1 MRQNNNLRFRRQFLV
16 TYEPLKTFTNWQ
28 HIKYKDKSFHIYA
41 HPDLEMSV
49 AYNNKKDILLTLLG
63 FAIDPEYPNKSN
75 KEITSELANSIET
88 VEGFSKRVIKLA
100 GRFVFILSLSNNIY
114 IYHDAC
120 GLRTVYYAY
129 YNSKTYIS
137 SQPLLFS
144 ELFNL
149 RPSEHY
155 YTFNKSFHKLSDI
168 EYWLPSGITLYE
180 NIYHLIPNHYL
191 DVTLAKQRRYWPDR
205 PITER
210 GLDESVQLAA
220 DMLQKLMF
228 SINLRYDL
236 AFPLT
241 AGWDSRVLLAA
252 SKKIVDVLYIFT
264 LQYRKLTKKSSDIK
278 IPISMLNEM
287 EIKHHLFD
295 CKSGMDKEFYKLY
308 KKNVDLAHDD
318 WAKIAF
324 GMFNKYPQDR
334 ICLKGN
340 CSEIVRCFYYKY
352 GQQVD
357 ICSPNKL
364 ATLVAGW
371 NEIPFIVEQL
381 DVWLEDV
388 KKVCINSNI
397 NVLDLFYWEHRMGS
411 WQAQSQLEWDIVQEV
426 FSPFNYRPLL
436 EIMLGTPVKYR
447 KFPDYLLQQR
457 IINYLWPALLKWPIN
472 PLKKKGIFKEWFIKL
487 LMRMGIYK
495 QVRQVPEQYHTV
507 KQFLRK
513 MKYRQ

>member
-1 MRQNNNLRFRRQFLV
+1 MKKDNNLRFRRQFLV
-16 TYEPLKTFTNWQ
+16 TYEPLKTFANWQ

-49 AYNNKKDILLTLLG
+49 AYNNKKDIVLTLLG
-63 FAIDPEYPNKSN
+63 FAINPEYPNKSN
-75 KEITSELANSIET
+75 KEITNELTTSTET
-88 VEGFSKRVIKLA
+88 VEGFSKLVTKLA

-114 IYHDAC
+114 IFHDAC

-149 RPSEHY
+149 KPSEHY

-191 DVTLAKQRRYWPDR
+191 DVTRAKQRRYWPTH

-220 DMLQKLMF
+220 DMMEKLMF

-236 AFPLT
+236 AFSLT
-241 AGWDSRVLLAA
+241 AGWDTRVLLAA
-252 SKKIVDVLYIFT
+252 SKKIVNDLYIYT
-264 LQYRKLTKKSSDIK
+264 LQYRELTKNSSDIK

-287 EIKHHLFD
+287 EVKHHLLD
-295 CKSGMDKEFYKLY
+295 CRCGMDKEFYKLY
-308 KKNVDLAHDD
+308 KKNVDLAHDGG
-318 WAKIAF
+318 AKIAF
-324 GMFNKYPQDR
+324 GMFNKYPQNK
-334 ICLKGN
+334 IHVKGT
-340 CSEIVRCFYYKY
+340 CTEIIKCEYNRHGEY
-352 GQQVD
+352 VD
-357 ICSPNKL
+357 ISSPNNL
-364 ATLVAGW
+364 AALVEGW

-381 DVWLEDV
+381 DVWLEDA

-397 NVLDLFYWEHRMGS
+397 SVLDLFAWEHRIGS

-436 EIMLGTPVKYR
+436 EVMLGNPIKYR
-447 KFPDYLLQQR
+447 KLPDYLLQQR
-457 IINYLWPALLKWPIN
+457 IINYLWTALLKWPIN
-472 PLKKKGIFKEWFIKL
+472 PLNKMDMFRNWYRKL
-487 LMRMGIYK
+487 LKRMGIYK
-495 QVRQVPEQYHTV
+495 QAQDQYIRI
-507 KQFLRK
+507 KKYLLM
-513 MKYRQ
+513 MKYR

>member
-1 MRQNNNLRFRRQFLV
+1 MTQNNNLRFRRQFLV
-16 TYEPLKTFTNWQ
+16 TYEPLKTFANWQ
-28 HIKYKDKSFHIYA
+28 HIKYKDKSFYVYA

-49 AYNNKKDILLTLLG
+49 AYNDKKDIVLILLG
-63 FAIDPEYPNKSN
+63 FALDPEYPNKSN
-75 KEITSELANSIET
+75 KEITNELATSTET
-88 VEGFSKRVIKLA
+88 VEGFSKLVTNLA

-144 ELFNL
+144 KLFNL
-149 RPSEHY
+149 KPSEHY

-180 NIYHLIPNHYL
+180 NIYHLMPNHYL
-191 DVTLAKQRRYWPDR
+191 DVTRVKQRRYWPDR
-205 PITER
+205 PITEQ
-210 GLDESVQLAA
+210 GFDKSVQRVAN
-220 DMLQKLMF
+220 MLVKLMF

-236 AFPLT
+236 AFSLT
-241 AGWDSRVLLAA
+241 AGWDTRVLLAA
-252 SKKIVDVLYIFT
+252 SKKIVNDLYIYT
-264 LQYRKLTKKSSDIK
+264 LQYRKLTKNSSDIK

-287 EIKHHLFD
+287 RIKHHLFD
-295 CKSGMDKEFYKLY
+295 CKSGMDREFHKLY

-318 WAKIAF
+318 GAKIAF

-334 ICLKGN
+334 IHVKGT
-340 CSEIVRCFYYKY
+340 CTEIIKCEYNLH
-352 GQQVD
+352 GEHVD

-364 ATLVAGW
+364 AALVDGW

-381 DVWLEDV
+381 DGWLEDA
-388 KKVCINSNI
+388 KKVCTNSNI
-397 NVLDLFYWEHRMGS
+397 NVLDLFVWEHRIGS

-436 EIMLGTPVKYR
+436 EVMLGNPVKYR
-447 KFPDYLLQQR
+447 KLPDYLLQQR

-472 PLKKKGIFKEWFIKL
+472 PLSKMDMFRNWYRKL
-487 LMRMGIYK
+487 LKGMGIYK
-495 QVRQVPEQYHTV
+495 QVKGQYITI
-507 KQFLRK
+507 KKFLR
-513 MKYRQ
+513 MMRYR